1 MTDKKYAVGQVIYVV
16 SSKQMK
22 VVPCLVTEENVKK
35 TLKTDSVEYKVV
47 VGKNEKQVDLK
58 QIAGEIFDD
67 LETVRT
73 VLQDRAS
80 KSVNRMLEVA
90 KKAELE
96 WYGELESINQEVSSE
111 AEADQDDFVDDTN
124 VEFEQTSS
132 KPIST
137 IATDEFGKPVKLN
150 LKLPDNWSYN
160 EDGIPY

>member
-1 MTDKKYAVGQVIYVV
+1 M
-16 SSKQMK
+16 
-22 VVPCLVTEENVKK
+22 
-35 TLKTDSVEYKVV
+35 
-47 VGKNEKQVDLK
+47 GKNEKQVDLK

-96 WYGELESINQEVSSE
+96 WYGELESISHEVSAE
-111 AEADQDDFVDDTN
+111 AETDQNDLVDDTN

-137 IATDEFGKPVKLN
+137 ITTDEFGKPIKLN
-150 LKLPDNWSYN
+150 LKLPDNWSYS